1 VILWLSLSDPSLCAL
16 RLIHTIVQRS
26 TIIVAGGS
34 GKRLGGPVPKQFQ
47 TVKGRPLLMWTIEAF
62 HKYDQAMS
70 LIVVLPQEHFD
81 IWKALCVGHRF
92 FIPHQVVAGGEQRWH
107 SVKAGLENVEHD
119 GLVAVHDGVRPLV
132 STDLIWRC
140 FDAAHLHA
148 AAIPVVP
155 VVPSI
160 RETTAEGSRALDRS
174 RLLAVQTPQCF
185 HTDLLRKAFEQ
196 PYDSTFTDE
205 ATLVERLGVKV
216 HLVEGEDNNIKVTT
230 PLDMVYVDRLL

>member
-1 VILWLSLSDPSLCAL
+1 ME
-16 RLIHTIVQRS
+16 HS
-26 TIIVAGGS
+26 TIIVAGGT

-62 HKYDQAMS
+62 HRFDPAMAI
-70 LIVVLPQEHFD
+70 IVVLPLTHFD
-81 IWKALCVGHRF
+81 IWKALCMGHRF
-92 FIPHQVVAGGEQRWH
+92 FVHHDVVAGGEQRWH
-107 SVKAGLENVEHD
+107 SVKAGLEKVEHD

-132 STDLIWRC
+132 STDLIARC
-140 FDAAHLHA
+140 FAAADEKA

-174 RLLAVQTPQCF
+174 RLVAVQTPQCF
-185 HTDLLRKAFEQ
+185 HADLLRKAFEQ

-205 ATLVERLGVKV
+205 ATLVERMGVKV
-216 HLVEGEDNNIKVTT
+216 ALVEGEANNIKVTT
-230 PLDMVYVDRLL
+230 AADMRVVEVLV

>member
-1 VILWLSLSDPSLCAL
+1 M
-16 RLIHTIVQRS
+16 QRS

-47 TVKGRPLLMWTIEAF
+47 TAKGRPLLMWTIEAF
-62 HKYDQAMS
+62 HRFDPAMQ

-81 IWKALCVGHRF
+81 IWKALCMGHRF
-92 FIPHQVVAGGEQRWH
+92 FIPHEVVGGGEQRWH
-107 SVKAGLENVEHD
+107 SVKAGLARVEGD
-119 GLVAVHDGVRPLV
+119 GLVAVHDGVRPVV
-132 STDLIWRC
+132 SAELIARC
-140 FDAAHLHA
+140 FDAADKQA

-174 RLLAVQTPQCF
+174 KLLAVQTPQCF
-185 HTDLLRKAFEQ
+185 HADLLRKAFEQ
-196 PYDSTFTDE
+196 PYDPVFTDE

-216 HLVEGEDNNIKVTT
+216 ALVEGEDSNIKVTT
-230 PLDMVYVDRLL
+230 PMDMRLVELTLP

>member
-1 VILWLSLSDPSLCAL
+1 MA
-16 RLIHTIVQRS
+16 RT

-34 GKRLGGPVPKQFQ
+34 GKRLGGPVPKQFR
-47 TVKGRPLLMWTIEAF
+47 TVKGRPVLMWTIEAF
-62 HKYDQAMS
+62 HKADPGMA
-70 LIVVLPQEHFD
+70 LVVVLSKEHFD
-81 IWKALCVGHRF
+81 IWKALCMGHRF
-92 FIPHQVVAGGEQRWH
+92 FVPHEVVAGGQERWH
-107 SVKAGLENVEHD
+107 SVKAGLAQVQDD

-132 STDLIWRC
+132 SSGLIERC
-140 FDAAHLHA
+140 FAAAHDKA

-160 RETTAEGSRALDRS
+160 RETTADGSRALDRS

-196 PYDSTFTDE
+196 PYDPAFTDE

-216 HLVEGEDNNIKVTT
+216 ALVEGEENNIKVTT
-230 PLDMVYVDRLL
+230 ALDMQLMERLL

>member
-1 VILWLSLSDPSLCAL
+1 MPRSAIL
-16 RLIHTIVQRS
+16 
-26 TIIVAGGS
+26 VAGGS

-62 HKYDQAMS
+62 HRFDPGMD
-70 LIVVLPQEHFD
+70 LIVVLPKEHFD
-81 IWKALCVGHRF
+81 IWKALCMGHRF
-92 FIPHQVVAGGEQRWH
+92 FITHEVVAGGEQRWH
-107 SVKAGLENVEHD
+107 SVKAGLEKVEGD

-132 STDLIWRC
+132 SSDLIARC
-140 FDAAHLHA
+140 FDAADKSA

-160 RETTAEGSRALDRS
+160 REATAEGSRALDRS
-174 RLLAVQTPQCF
+174 KLLAVQTPQCF

-196 PYDSTFTDE
+196 PYDPAFTDE

-216 HLVEGEDNNIKVTT
+216 ALVEGEENNMKVTNAM
-230 PLDMVYVDRLL
+230 DMRVVEVLMH

>member
-1 VILWLSLSDPSLCAL
+1 M
-16 RLIHTIVQRS
+16 QRS

-62 HKYDQAMS
+62 HRYDPAMP
-70 LIVVLPQEHFD
+70 LIVVLPKEHFD
-81 IWKALCVGHRF
+81 IWRALCMGHRF
-92 FIPHQVVAGGEQRWH
+92 FITHEVVAGGEQRWH
-107 SVKAGLENVEHD
+107 SVKAGLEKVTDN

-132 STDLIWRC
+132 STDLIARC
-140 FDAAHLHA
+140 FDAADAQA

-196 PYDSTFTDE
+196 PYDSSFTDE

-216 HLVEGEDNNIKVTT
+216 ALVEGEENNIKVTT
-230 PLDMVYVDRLL
+230 AFDMRLVEIMVG

>member
-1 VILWLSLSDPSLCAL
+1 M
-16 RLIHTIVQRS
+16 HRS

-62 HKYDQAMS
+62 HRYDPDMQ
-70 LIVVLPQEHFD
+70 LIVVLPETHFD
-81 IWKALCVGHRF
+81 IWKALCMGHRF
-92 FIPHQVVAGGEQRWH
+92 FIKHDVVAGGEQRWH
-107 SVKAGLENVEHD
+107 SVKAGLEKVEGD

-132 STDLIWRC
+132 SAALIARC
-140 FDAAHLHA
+140 FNAADTGA

-174 RLLAVQTPQCF
+174 KLLAVQTPQCF
-185 HTDLLRKAFEQ
+185 HADLLRKAFEQ

-216 HLVEGEDNNIKVTT
+216 ALVEGEENNIKVTNAM
-230 PLDMVYVDRLL
+230 DMRVVEVLMH

>member
-1 VILWLSLSDPSLCAL
+1 M
-16 RLIHTIVQRS
+16 QRS

-47 TVKGRPLLMWTIEAF
+47 TIKGRPLLMWTIEAF
-62 HKYDQAMS
+62 HRAEPEMGS
-70 LIVVLPQEHFD
+70 IVVLPQLHFD
-81 IWKALCVGHRF
+81 IWKALCMGHRF
-92 FIPHQVVAGGEQRWH
+92 FIKHQVVAGGEQRWH
-107 SVKAGLENVEHD
+107 SVKAGLEKVEGD
-119 GLVAVHDGVRPLV
+119 GLVAVHDGVRPVV
-132 STDLIWRC
+132 STDLIERC
-140 FDAAHLHA
+140 FAAADKHA

-160 RETTAEGSRALDRS
+160 RETTADGSRALDRS

-196 PYDSTFTDE
+196 PYDAAFTDE

-216 HLVEGEDNNIKVTT
+216 HLVEGEENNIKVTNAT
-230 PLDMVYVDRLL
+230 DMLIAGHLLPDRAQ

>member
-1 VILWLSLSDPSLCAL
+1 ME
-16 RLIHTIVQRS
+16 HS

-62 HKYDQAMS
+62 HRYAPAMR
-70 LIVVLPQEHFD
+70 LIVVLPREHFD
-81 IWKALCVGHRF
+81 IWKALCMGHRF
-92 FIPHQVVAGGEQRWH
+92 FIQHEVVAGGEQRWH
-107 SVKAGLENVEHD
+107 SVKAGLEKVEGD

-132 STDLIWRC
+132 SVELIARC
-140 FDAAHLHA
+140 FDAADTSA

-174 RLLAVQTPQCF
+174 KLLAVQTPQCF
-185 HTDLLRKAFEQ
+185 HADLLRKAFGQ
-196 PYDSTFTDE
+196 PYDPAFTDE
-205 ATLVERLGVKV
+205 ATLVERLGVRV
-216 HLVEGEDNNIKVTT
+216 ALVEGEENNIKVTT
-230 PLDMVYVDRLL
+230 PMDLRLVELTLP

>member
-1 VILWLSLSDPSLCAL
+1 MPRSAIL
-16 RLIHTIVQRS
+16 
-26 TIIVAGGS
+26 VAGGS

-62 HKYDQAMS
+62 HRFDPGMD
-70 LIVVLPQEHFD
+70 LIVVLPKEHFD
-81 IWKALCVGHRF
+81 IWKALCMGHRF
-92 FIPHQVVAGGEQRWH
+92 FITHEVVAGGEQRWH
-107 SVKAGLENVEHD
+107 SVKAGLEKVEGD

-132 STDLIWRC
+132 SSDLIARC
-140 FDAAHLHA
+140 FDAADKSA

-174 RLLAVQTPQCF
+174 KLLAVQTPQCF

-196 PYDSTFTDE
+196 PYDPAFTDE

-216 HLVEGEDNNIKVTT
+216 ALVEGEENNMKVTNAM
-230 PLDMVYVDRLL
+230 DMRVVEVLMH

>member
-1 VILWLSLSDPSLCAL
+1 MN
-16 RLIHTIVQRS
+16 RS

-62 HKYDQAMS
+62 HRYAPAMR
-70 LIVVLPQEHFD
+70 LIVVLPREHFD
-81 IWKALCVGHRF
+81 IWKALCMGHRF
-92 FIPHQVVAGGEQRWH
+92 FIQHEVVAGGEQRWH
-107 SVKAGLENVEHD
+107 SVKAGLEKVEGD

-132 STDLIWRC
+132 SVELIARC
-140 FDAAHLHA
+140 FDAADTSA

-174 RLLAVQTPQCF
+174 KLLAVQTPQCF
-185 HTDLLRKAFEQ
+185 HADLLRKAFGQ
-196 PYDSTFTDE
+196 PYDPAFTDE
-205 ATLVERLGVKV
+205 ATLVERLGVRV
-216 HLVEGEDNNIKVTT
+216 ALVEGEENNIKVTT
-230 PLDMVYVDRLL
+230 PMDLRLVELTLP

>member
-1 VILWLSLSDPSLCAL
+1 MN
-16 RLIHTIVQRS
+16 RS

-62 HKYDQAMS
+62 HRFDPGMR
-70 LIVVLPQEHFD
+70 LIVVLPQEHFG
-81 IWKALCVGHRF
+81 IWKALCMGHRF
-92 FIPHQVVAGGEQRWH
+92 LIQHDVVAGGEQRWH
-107 SVKAGLENVEHD
+107 SVKAGLSLVEGD

-132 STDLIWRC
+132 SAALIARC
-140 FDAAHLHA
+140 FDAADRSA

-160 RETTAEGSRALDRS
+160 RETTADGSRALDRA

-185 HTDLLRKAFEQ
+185 HADLLRKAFEQ
-196 PYDSTFTDE
+196 PYDPSFTDE
-205 ATLVERLGVKV
+205 AALVERLGVKV
-216 HLVEGEDNNIKVTT
+216 ALVEGEDSNIKVTT
-230 PLDMVYVDRLL
+230 PMDLRLVELTLP

>member
-1 VILWLSLSDPSLCAL
+1 MAVNKHA
-16 RLIHTIVQRS
+16 
-26 TIIVAGGS
+26 IIVAGGS

-47 TVKGRPLLMWTIEAF
+47 SVKGRPLLMWTIEAF
-62 HKYDQAMS
+62 HRHDPIMP
-70 LIVVLPQEHFD
+70 LIVVLPREHFD
-81 IWKALCVGHRF
+81 IWKALCMGHRF
-92 FIPHQVVAGGEQRWH
+92 IIKHEVVAGGEQRWH
-107 SVKAGLENVEHD
+107 SVKAGLEKVRGD

-132 STDLIWRC
+132 STDLIARC
-140 FDAAHLHA
+140 FDAADAQA

-196 PYDSTFTDE
+196 PYDSAFTDE

-216 HLVEGEDNNIKVTT
+216 ALVEGEEHNIKVTT
-230 PLDMVYVDRLL
+230 SVDMRVAEALLT